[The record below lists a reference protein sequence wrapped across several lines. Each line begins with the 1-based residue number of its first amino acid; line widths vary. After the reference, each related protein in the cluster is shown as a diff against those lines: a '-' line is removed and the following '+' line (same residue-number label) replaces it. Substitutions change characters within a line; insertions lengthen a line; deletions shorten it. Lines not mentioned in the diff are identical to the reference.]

1 MVILEQMNLGTLVF
15 EVFIYF
21 YNLLNNIVELWRWKK
36 TLKKYTGIF
45 SNEIRTRRNA
55 VKIFE
60 VLTVNYN

>member
-36 TLKKYTGIF
+36 TLKKYTGIL

-55 VKIFE
+55 VKNIRG
-60 VLTVNYN
+60 VDC

>member
-1 MVILEQMNLGTLVF
+1 MVILEQMNLSTLVF

-55 VKIFE
+55 VKNIRG
-60 VLTVNYN
+60 VDC